1 MDSVENLGQTT
12 VANLKSKTA
21 KLAQVAQVD

>member
-1 MDSVENLGQTT
+1 MDRVENLGKTT

-21 KLAQVAQVD
+21 KVAQVAQVD